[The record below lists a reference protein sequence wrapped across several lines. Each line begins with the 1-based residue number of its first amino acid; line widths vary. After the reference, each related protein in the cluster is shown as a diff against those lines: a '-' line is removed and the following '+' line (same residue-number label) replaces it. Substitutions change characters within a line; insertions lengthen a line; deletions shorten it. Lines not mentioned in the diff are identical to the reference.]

1 MLAACDRG
9 ATGGAALPEPAPPE
23 PAPNPLASAAAEGS
37 SADAASADAV
47 TIRQPGAAWRLR
59 RISTGE
65 VLADHQAPRLREPIL
80 PGSVAKVVTALAALE
95 QGRGDERVICA
106 TRLTLHDRT
115 LDCAHPPRAEPFG
128 LADAL
133 AQSCNTFFT
142 RLGATLD
149 IGAWQRLAARLGVPP
164 PSAADRPALM
174 AIGLEGPRLSAESW
188 QGVVQRALTD
198 SRVPAAHR
206 RVLREGLRGASTA
219 GTAAALADPWND
231 TLAKTGTSVDAGG
244 ADGLAVVLRP
254 DADLDMVVRV
264 RGAGR
269 DAAAVAAAVL
279 ATTAPDATVLQVGR
293 RDDQPADAVPLE
305 AYVARV
311 VAAEGT
317 PHTPPAA
324 LAALAVTVRGY
335 ALANRGRHRDEGFDL
350 CDSTHCQ
357 VVARAAW
364 PQALAA
370 AAATRG
376 LIQADAGRPMP
387 VYYGAVCDGHLASSA
402 ETWGGD
408 EPTWSLVG
416 PEPYAHAV
424 PTWQSRVAGES
435 LAGALRGAGLAGD
448 VLRDVRIGAVTPA
461 GRPLQVILEGL
472 RPDRLPADRF
482 RTIVGRHLG
491 WDVLKSHTWQIA
503 RTAEGYRF
511 DGRGKGH
518 GVGLCLAG
526 AAVAAAQGLDAFA
539 ILGAYFPTLS
549 AASMADQVTLRVSSA
564 SQARAPALLRTIHAE
579 LAGLRGRLQQAVPR
593 RVTVVEHP
601 TVEAYQRAT
610 GRAWW
615 TGGATRAESGGSYRI
630 DLPPLAVLEGAGRL
644 EWRVRHELVHVLTD
658 TTLADAPAW
667 AREGL
672 ATHLSGAVGALGAPP
687 HAPCPDDQTMI
698 RPGSGDAMRAVYLE
712 AAGCVAR
719 ALGGDE
725 RRWRRLDAP

>member
-1 MLAACDRG
+1 MA
-9 ATGGAALPEPAPPE
+9 
-23 PAPNPLASAAAEGS
+23 
-37 SADAASADAV
+37 
-47 TIRQPGAAWRLR
+47 IRQPGAAWRLR
-59 RISTGE
+59 RTSTGE

-95 QGRGDERVICA
+95 QGRGNERVICA

-115 LDCAHPPRAEPFG
+115 LDCAHAPRAEPFG

-133 AQSCNTFFT
+133 AHSCNTFFT
-142 RLGATLD
+142 HIGATLD
-149 IGAWQRLAARLGVPP
+149 VAAWQRLAARLGVPP
-164 PSAADRPALM
+164 PSAADRPALV
-174 AIGLEGPRLSAESW
+174 AIGLEGPRLSAEAW
-188 QGVVQRALTD
+188 QAVVQRALTD
-198 SRVPAAHR
+198 RRVPVSHR
-206 RVLREGLRGASTA
+206 RVLREGLRGAATV
-219 GTAAALADPWND
+219 GTAAILADPWVD
-231 TLAKTGTSVDAGG
+231 TLTKTGTSVDGGG
-244 ADGLAVVLRP
+244 AEGLAVVLRP
-254 DADLDMVVRV
+254 DADVDLVVRV

-269 DAAAVAAAVL
+269 DAAAIGAAVL
-279 ATTAPDATVLQVGR
+279 GTAAPDAMVVQVGR
-293 RDDQPADAVPLE
+293 RDGQPADAVPLE

-311 VAAEGT
+311 VAAEAT
-317 PHTPPAA
+317 PDTPAPA
-324 LAALAVTVRGY
+324 LAALAVAVRGY

-357 VVARAAW
+357 VVARTAW

-376 LIQADAGRPMP
+376 VVQADAGQPVP
-387 VYYGAVCDGHLASSA
+387 VYYGAACDGHLASSA

-424 PTWQSRVAGES
+424 PAWQSRVAGES
-435 LAGALRGAGLAGD
+435 LAGALREAGVAGD
-448 VLRDVRIGAVTPA
+448 VLRDVRIGAATPN
-461 GRPLQVILEGL
+461 GRPLLVVLEGM
-472 RPDRLPADRF
+472 RPDRLSADRF
-482 RTIVGRHLG
+482 RTIVGRQLG
-491 WDVLKSHTWQIA
+491 WDVLKSHTWQVA
-503 RTAEGYRF
+503 RTGEGYRLG
-511 DGRGKGH
+511 GRGKGH

-526 AAVAAAQGLDAFA
+526 AAVAAARGLDASA
-539 ILGAYFPTLS
+539 ILGAYFPTL
-549 AASMADQVTLRVSSA
+549 AATSVADRVTLRVSGA
-564 SQARAPALLRTIHAE
+564 SQERAPALLRRLHAE
-579 LAGLRGRLQQAVPR
+579 LAELRKRLQQAAPR
-593 RVTVVEHP
+593 RLTVVEHP

-615 TGGATRAESGGSYRI
+615 TGGATRAESDGAYRI
-630 DLPPLAVLEGAGRL
+630 DLPPLAVLERAGRL

-672 ATHLSGAVGALGAPP
+672 ATHLSGEVSATGAAP

-698 RPGSGDAMRAVYLE
+698 RPGSGDAMRAAYLE

-725 RRWRRLDAP
+725 RRWRRLDSP